1 MVGCG
6 DLGGMVEVAGIQ
18 DRKTLEAWLK
28 GRSREDSVCIVNR
41 AALRVAPLLWNDIQS
56 SWVQKRGLTALS
68 NMWPIVVSGV
78 ACKKPS
84 PTVDAAAG
92 QAILIAV
99 ANFASANAQE
109 ASERAA
115 FAPNGSDANVDLSY
129 AARSVGVAFAAAI
142 AVADANSTFGAAAA
156 ATDRAAIVAIDKSWL
171 GVRMDCAALEAGV
184 DPFALPLWDGPVPEP
199 IAAAWTRTREDW
211 AKAGGPVWAFWTQF
225 YENALAGRTQDWALL
240 HDIVLIPAEDWQGGP
255 DKVHPIIEGM
265 LKRRAD
271 QEKGKGEVAQDLAN
285 LPAAPRSTIQQVQAA
300 LSLNYVTLP
309 PTFDAVE
316 GFIALEIARLQSRNH
331 QTDNDA
337 EEARRMI
344 RSLSFLAESISQM
357 RAAVPGEGPA
367 GEGQA
372 KRVEGLARLY
382 MRKLGELPRIKA
394 DEVVEGIWSAGKGAC
409 QIGLIGCSAT
419 LMVAF
424 GLPALASVAAA
435 TLVIAPKLGSEAIK
449 GAIELAK
456 SQAKP

>member
-1 MVGCG
+1 
-6 DLGGMVEVAGIQ
+6 MVEVAGIR
-18 DRKTLEAWLK
+18 DRETLEAWLQ
-28 GRSREDSVCIVNR
+28 GRSREDAICIVHR

-56 SWVQKRGLTALS
+56 SWVLKRGLTDLS

-78 ACKKPS
+78 ACKKLS
-84 PTVDAAAG
+84 PTVGAAAR
-92 QAILIAV
+92 QAILVAV
-99 ANFASANAQE
+99 ANFANVNAQE
-109 ASERAA
+109 ASERVA
-115 FAPNGSDANVDLSY
+115 FAPNGAAANADLSY
-129 AARSVGVAFAAAI
+129 AARSVDVAFAAAI
-142 AVADANSTFGAAAA
+142 AVADTNSTFGAAAA
-156 ATDRAAIVAIDKSWL
+156 ATDRAAIVATDKSWL
-171 GVRMDCAALEAGV
+171 GVRMDCAALEAGG
-184 DPFALPLWDGPVPEP
+184 DPFALPLWDGPAPES
-199 IAAAWTRTREDW
+199 IADAWARTREEW

-225 YENALAGRTQDWALL
+225 YENALLGRPQDWPLL
-240 HDIVLIPAEDWQGGP
+240 HDIALIPAEDWQGGP
-255 DKVHPIIEGM
+255 DRVHPIIEGM

-271 QEKGKGEVAQDLAN
+271 QEIGKGEVAQDLAS

-300 LSLNYVTLP
+300 LSLNRVALP
-309 PTFDAVE
+309 PTFEAVE

-331 QTDNDA
+331 QSDDEA

-344 RSLSFLAESISQM
+344 RTLSFLAEAVLQM
-357 RAAVPGEGPA
+357 RAAVPADGPA

-372 KRVEGLARLY
+372 THVEGLARLY
-382 MRKLGELPRIKA
+382 MKKLGELPRIKA
-394 DEVVEGIWSAGKGAC
+394 DEVVEGIWSAGKGVC